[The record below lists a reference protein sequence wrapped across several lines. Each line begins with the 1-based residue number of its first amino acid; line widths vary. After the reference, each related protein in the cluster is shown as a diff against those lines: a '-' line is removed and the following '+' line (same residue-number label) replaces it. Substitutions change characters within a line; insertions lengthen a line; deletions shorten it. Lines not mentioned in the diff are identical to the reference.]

1 MSLLGCDCK
10 NCWKGAEK
18 CKDEGQPKIALVG
31 NPNVGKSATFNALT
45 GCYYAEVSNYPGTT
59 VDVSK
64 AFIKEGEIIDTPGA
78 YSIGNYTD
86 DEVVTRKII
95 EKSDIIINVT
105 SALSLERDLFLTYQ
119 LLDLDLPLIVVVNQ
133 TDEAKIRGIQID
145 FEKLESLLGVRVIP
159 AVAVA
164 NKGISEI
171 LKCLRDKEYKLPCQ
185 QESIKEKIA
194 QILELDNDPIK
205 KEQVY
210 SQIRKNINEITAKVI
225 SEVEKQVNISYIVGN
240 LLLNPYIGAITTI
253 FMLYLL
259 YKVVGVFIAGD
270 LVNFLENEIII
281 PHYIPWITEIITK
294 IIPSGALNEILVG
307 QFGILTMSV
316 QYIIGVLLP
325 MIFGFYIFMSIL
337 EDSGYLPRLAV
348 ISDRFMSKIGLNG
361 RAIIPIILGFGCVTM
376 ATITTRIL
384 GSKRER
390 TIATAILGLIV
401 PCSAQIGI
409 ILALIAAIGG
419 LVPWIIYLATLFII
433 LALVGTALNLLL
445 PGKSTDLFIELPPMR
460 VPLLKNV
467 LDKTLVK
474 TWYFL
479 QEATP
484 MFIIGF
490 LIISILHISNGLTT
504 IQHLLEPLTVG
515 LLNLPKETAN
525 MFIMGLIRRD
535 FGAAGLAQ
543 MAGTGG
549 GVAILNNIQI
559 LVSLIVLTL
568 FVPCIAAV
576 VMLFKERGYKE
587 AAFIWLG
594 SWVLAFGAG
603 AIISRILYFFLNV
616 L

>member
-1 MSLLGCDCK
+1 M
-10 NCWKGAEK
+10 

-31 NPNVGKSATFNALT
+31 NPNVGKSAMFNALT

-119 LLDLDLPLIVVVNQ
+119 LLELDLPLIVVVNQ

-145 FEKLESLLGVRVIP
+145 FEKLENLLGVKVIP

-171 LKCLRDKEYKLPCQ
+171 LKSIRDKEYKLSCHQ
-185 QESIKEKIA
+185 LSVKEKIA
-194 QILELDNDPIK
+194 QILELDNDSIK

-210 SQIRKNINEITAKVI
+210 SEIRKNITQIIAEVI

-270 LVNFLENEIII
+270 LVNFLENEIIAT
-281 PHYIPWITEIITK
+281 HYIPWITEIVVK
-294 IIPSGALNEILVG
+294 IIPSGAINEILIG
-307 QFGILTMSV
+307 EFGILTMTV
-316 QYIIGVLLP
+316 QYLIGVLLP

-348 ISDRFMSKIGLNG
+348 LSDRFMSKIGLNG
-361 RAIIPIILGFGCVTM
+361 RAIIPVILGFGCVTM

-390 TIATAILGLIV
+390 TIATAILNLIV

-409 ILALIAAIGG
+409 ILGLIAVIGG
-419 LVPWIIYLATLFII
+419 LVPWLIYLSTLFI
-433 LALVGTALNLLL
+433 LMALVGTALNRLL

-467 LDKTLVK
+467 LSKTLVK

-484 MFIIGF
+484 IFILGF
-490 LIISILHISNGLTT
+490 LIISVLHITNALAI
-504 IQHLLEPLTVG
+504 IQHLFEPLTVG

-535 FGAAGLAQ
+535 FGAAGLAE
-543 MAGTGG
+543 MAGMGG
-549 GVAILNNIQI
+549 GTAILNNIQI

-576 VMLFKERGYKE
+576 VMLFKERGFKE
-587 AAFIWLG
+587 ATFIWFG
-594 SWVLAFGAG
+594 SWVLAFGTG